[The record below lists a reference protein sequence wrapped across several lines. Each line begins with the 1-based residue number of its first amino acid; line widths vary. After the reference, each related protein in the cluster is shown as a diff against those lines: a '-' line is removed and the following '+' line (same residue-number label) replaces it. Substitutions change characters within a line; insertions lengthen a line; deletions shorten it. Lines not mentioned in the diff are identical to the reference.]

1 MVIVTARLEVK
12 PEDLEAA
19 VAASLVHVHRSRNEP
34 GCISHSINQDAEN
47 PNQLLFLELWQDKA
61 ALAAHFAVPEA
72 RDFSRQI
79 AGMAVARTEL
89 ALYEGEPF
97 TP

>member
-12 PEDLEAA
+12 PEDLEKALA
-19 VAASLVHVHRSRNEP
+19 ESLVHVRRSRTEP

-47 PNQLLFLELWQDKA
+47 PNRLLFLELWQDRA
-61 ALAAHFAVPEA
+61 ALAAHFGVPEA
-72 RDFSRQI
+72 REFSRNL
-79 AGMAVARTEL
+79 AAMAVARTDL
-89 ALYEGEPF
+89 TLYEGEPF